1 MRPAMMT
8 MRAESAQG
16 KLFLENMFIVVWLF
30 SCLVVWF
37 FAVRSGRAERF
48 GGLVVWVSRV
58 DTRDTGAGGVF
69 SCFVGSLQAKRQS
82 RAGGLVIWLLCY
94 I

>member
-30 SCLVVWF
+30 GCLVVWLFCCLVVWF

-58 DTRDTGAGGVF
+58 DTRDTGAGEYLVVLLVL
-69 SCFVGSLQAKRQS
+69 CKQS
-82 RAGGLVIWLLCY
+82 GRAERVV
-94 I
+94 

>member
-1 MRPAMMT
+1 MMT

-48 GGLVVWVSRV
+48 GCLVVWVSRV
-58 DTRDTGAGGVF
+58 DTRDTGAGEYLVVLLVL
-69 SCFVGSLQAKRQS
+69 CKQS
-82 RAGGLVIWLLCY
+82 GRAERVV
-94 I
+94 

>member
-30 SCLVVWF
+30 GCLVVWF

-58 DTRDTGAGGVF
+58 DTRDTGAGEYLVVLLVL
-69 SCFVGSLQAKRQS
+69 CKQS
-82 RAGGLVIWLLCY
+82 GRAERVV
-94 I
+94 